1 MKAERKE
8 RTADARAA
16 RERNAAEA
24 QMLRARELEA
34 WLQGHITRALAERD
48 AHWREVHIE
57 VLATQREDVDAKL
70 AHLQLKIDAL
80 SAELNKQRA
89 IQEGSI
95 ADLLP
100 PVPQRKRNA
109 AASETIR
116 RRAFMDG
123 FRAGLRHRDRAVR
136 ELIDS
141 ELKQFETRC
150 DSEEKRF
157 GEALAAAT
165 RAALHRLQ
173 GRRSCLRGATV
184 VAVMSPLAHAI
195 VKLSHPSG
203 LTVYLP
209 EGQAQYPTQC
219 THWSGTG

>member
-1 MKAERKE
+1 MDDDEREPLLNDGAQQELPPLEDRLSKWRRVKAERKE

-24 QMLRARELEA
+24 QMLRARESEA

-109 AASETIR
+109 AA
-116 RRAFMDG
+116 
-123 FRAGLRHRDRAVR
+123 
-136 ELIDS
+136 
-141 ELKQFETRC
+141 
-150 DSEEKRF
+150 
-157 GEALAAAT
+157 
-165 RAALHRLQ
+165 
-173 GRRSCLRGATV
+173 
-184 VAVMSPLAHAI
+184 
-195 VKLSHPSG
+195 
-203 LTVYLP
+203 
-209 EGQAQYPTQC
+209 
-219 THWSGTG
+219 